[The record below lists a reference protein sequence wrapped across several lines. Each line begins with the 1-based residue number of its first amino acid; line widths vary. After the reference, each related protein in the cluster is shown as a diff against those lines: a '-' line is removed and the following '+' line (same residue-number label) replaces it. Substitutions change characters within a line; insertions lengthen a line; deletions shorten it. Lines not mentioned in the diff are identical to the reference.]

1 MNQLPAPARSALTL
15 AVLGLLL
22 VVGVVWGWSAATE
35 PLPESTTSDE
45 SCTPTTLEA
54 GDKLY
59 TDQVEVSVLN
69 AGNRGSFAAR
79 VLAQLAARG
88 FAEGTSGNA
97 PGDAEVER
105 VQVWAPD
112 RSAPEVQLVLS
123 TLGKKVPVVDRE
135 VTAPGV
141 VVVVGDRFD
150 KVAKGRKKVTVQS
163 TVEVC
168 VAPPPTAG

>member
-1 MNQLPAPARSALTL
+1 MTEIPAAARSTLTL

-22 VVGVVWGWSAATE
+22 VAGVAWGWSAVTQ
-35 PLPESTTSDE
+35 PLPESTVSSE
-45 SCTPTTLEA
+45 GCTPTTLSP

-59 TDQVEVSVLN
+59 PDQVEVSVLN
-69 AGNRGSFAAR
+69 AGSRGSFAAR
-79 VLAQLAARG
+79 VLAQLSARG

-97 PGDAEVER
+97 PGDADVER

-112 RSAPEVQLVLS
+112 RDAPEVRLVLS

-135 VTAPGV
+135 VTAPGI

-150 KVAKGRKKVTVQS
+150 KVTKGRKRIKVKNE
-163 TVEVC
+163 VEVC